1 MNNDQTKTS
10 EVNFDTIGKMLCG
23 HILNKE
29 QKKEVEQFNKEFDE
43 AAAAKGELGKDLN
56 RI

>member
-23 HILNKE
+23 YILTKDQKE
-29 QKKEVEQFNKEFDE
+29 EVKQFNKEFDE
-43 AAAAKGELGKDLN
+43 AAAAKGELGNDLN